1 MKDIDEKFLEL
12 KEKTQ
17 LMLDLA
23 YSSLLYDN
31 KIIAREVY
39 HLEEDADREHDEL
52 QRMAIEDA
60 TEDKDIEKALVYV
73 KLATALEVIADSA
86 REISDIALRDMDMHP
101 IFQQSLR
108 DSDSIITSAVVSEKS
123 PVASKRLADAELPTE
138 TGMWIVAVKRGKK
151 WIYGPDGD
159 FVLQKGDM
167 VIARGPTDS
176 EDEFISLI
184 GRKVEWESV
193 E

>member
-12 KEKTQ
+12 KEKAR

-31 KIIAREVY
+31 RIIAREVY
-39 HLEEDADREHDEL
+39 HLEEEADREHTEL

-60 TEDKDIEKALVYV
+60 TEDGDIDRALVYV
-73 KLATALEVIADSA
+73 KLSTALEVIADSA
-86 REISDIALRDMDMHP
+86 REIADIALRDMDMHP

-108 DSDSIITSAVVSEKS
+108 DSDTIITSAILSDSSPLAGKS
-123 PVASKRLADAELPTE
+123 LRDLNLPTE
-138 TGMWIVAVKRGKK
+138 TGMWIIAVKRGRK

-159 FVLQKGDM
+159 FALQKGDM
-167 VIARGPTDS
+167 VIARGPTES
-176 EDEFISLI
+176 EDDFVSMA
-184 GRKVEWESV
+184 GRKVEWESS

>member
-1 MKDIDEKFLEL
+1 MKDIDEKFLDL
-12 KEKTQ
+12 KEKAS

-31 KIIAREVY
+31 RVIAREVY
-39 HLEEDADREHDEL
+39 NLEDEVDREHTEL

-60 TEDKDIEKALVYV
+60 AEDGDIEKALVYV

-86 REISDIALRDMDMHP
+86 REISDIVLRDMDMHP

-108 DSDSIITSAVVSEKS
+108 DSDTIITSAVVSEHS
-123 PVASKRLADAELPTE
+123 PTAGKKLMELRLPAEV
-138 TGMWIVAVKRGKK
+138 GMWVIAVKRGKR

-159 FVLQKGDM
+159 FTLKTGDIL
-167 VIARGPTDS
+167 IARGPTES
-176 EDEFISLI
+176 EDEFVKLI
-184 GRKVEWESV
+184 GRKVEWEAP

>member
-1 MKDIDEKFLEL
+1 MKDIDGKFLDL
-12 KEKTQ
+12 KEKAQ

-31 KIIAREVY
+31 RVIAREVY
-39 HLEEDADREHDEL
+39 HLEEEADREHTEL
-52 QRMAIEDA
+52 QKMAIDDAVEDG
-60 TEDKDIEKALVYV
+60 DSDRALVYV

-108 DSDSIITSAVVSEKS
+108 DSDSIITSATVSE
-123 PVASKRLADAELPTE
+123 ASILKGKNLREMDLPTE
-138 TGMWIVAVKRGKK
+138 TGMWVIAVKRGKR

-159 FVLQKGDM
+159 FILQKGDM
-167 VIARGPTDS
+167 VIARGPTEA
-176 EDEFISLI
+176 EDDFVSLV
-184 GRKVEWESV
+184 GRKVEWEIS